1 MTNTNPSTLP
11 PSVDDS
17 GSVGVKSHRSA
28 TPSVEILSVR
38 KLPWPGIDVT
48 ITFARIHPEKPA

>member
-1 MTNTNPSTLP
+1 MTNPNPSTLP

-17 GSVGVKSHRSA
+17 GSVGAQSHRSA
-28 TPSVEILSVR
+28 PPSVEILSVR